1 MIKKIGLVAAVA
13 AAGMVFFGGMASAT
27 TWGGSSHDSHGH
39 DGGIHHTLGDNG
51 LEGQV
56 GLVNLNNLDLLHNVN
71 ANLGLCDNDINVL
84 GVQVPVR
91 DSLNG
96 LGVPVLSPGDN
107 TAQGDGPSSCAAGTI
122 VDGGTGQVN

>member
-13 AAGMVFFGGMASAT
+13 AAGMVLFGGLASANT
-27 TWGGSSHDSHGH
+27 SAPSYGHDH
-39 DGGIHHTLGDNG
+39 DGGIHHSLGDNG
-51 LEGQV
+51 LDGQV

-71 ANLGLCDNDINVL
+71 VNPGLCGNDINVL

-96 LGVPVLSPGDN
+96 IGVPVLSPGEN
-107 TAQGDGPSSCAAGTI
+107 TAQGDGPSSCASGTI